1 MSAESRS
8 VSRVRIALKKANGK
22 TWRTIL
28 MPFYIFAWIASVA
41 FGAEVVLTKL
51 TSKYS
56 LKNPWAFNFLWNV
69 MLAVLIAP
77 IAYFNGLGIPKMW
90 GNIFLAGL
98 TTAIFSSIYIYVL
111 YKIDVSVTSPLF
123 NFRTIFA
130 LFFGAVMLHETIYSW
145 QYPLI
150 LLTIVAG
157 FFVTYNEKFS
167 LKSFFNFHVLLLI
180 IGMAVLAIYSVFL
193 NRAMAETG
201 YWNATFWNMFLA
213 PFFLLPTIPFFKKDV
228 RKVNFKQLGSLT
240 IVSFAGIVGVIASNV
255 AYAANVGLSSI
266 IISIPFSM
274 LIAIALATFWPTLLE
289 KHTAKVYAVRLAAA
303 AVMII
308 SALKLSS

>member
-1 MSAESRS
+1 
-8 VSRVRIALKKANGK
+8 
-22 TWRTIL
+22 

-41 FGAEVVLTKL
+41 YGGEVVLTKL

-56 LKNPWAFNFLWNV
+56 VKNPWLFNFLWNII
-69 MLAVLIAP
+69 LAVIMLP
-77 IAYFNGLGIPKMW
+77 IAYFNGVGVPKAW
-90 GNIFLAGL
+90 GNIFLAGV

-111 YKIDVSVTSPLF
+111 YKIDISVAGPLF

-130 LFFGAVMLHETIYSW
+130 LFFGAVMLHETIHDW

-150 LLTIVAG
+150 AVTIIAG

-167 LKSFFNFHVLLLI
+167 LKSFFNSHVLLLI

-193 NRAMAETG
+193 NRAMAEAG
-201 YWNATFWNMFLA
+201 YWNATFWNMILV

-228 RKVNFKQLGSLT
+228 RKINFKQLGSLT
-240 IVSFAGIVGVIASNV
+240 IVSLAGIVGVIASNV

-274 LIAIALATFWPTLLE
+274 LIAIVLASFWPTLLE
-289 KHTAKVYAVRLAAA
+289 KHTAKVYAVRLLAA

>member
-1 MSAESRS
+1 
-8 VSRVRIALKKANGK
+8 
-22 TWRTIL
+22 
-28 MPFYIFAWIASVA
+28 MPFYVFAWIASVA
-41 FGAEVVLTKL
+41 YGAEVVMAKL

-69 MLAVLIAP
+69 MLALLIAP
-77 IAYFNGLGIPKMW
+77 IAYFNGLGIPKAW

-111 YKIDVSVTSPLF
+111 YKIDVSVASPLF

-130 LFFGAVMLHETIYSW
+130 LFFAAVMLGETIHGW

-150 LLTIVAG
+150 AVTIIAG

-167 LKSFFNFHVLLLI
+167 LKSFFNFHVLLLVF
-180 IGMAVLAIYSVFL
+180 GMAVLAIYAVFL
-193 NRAMAETG
+193 NRAIADTG
-201 YWNATFWNMFLA
+201 YWNATFWNMALV
-213 PFFLLPTIPFFKKDV
+213 PFFLLPTVPFFKKDL
-228 RKVNFKQLGSLT
+228 RGINLKQLGGLT
-240 IVSFAGIVGVIASNV
+240 VITIAGIIGVIASNV
-255 AYAANVGLSSI
+255 AYASNVGLTSV

-274 LIAIALATFWPTLLE
+274 LMAIVLAAFWPTLLE

-303 AVMII
+303 AAMII

>member
-1 MSAESRS
+1 MTPKESKLDYNYFMS
-8 VSRVRIALKKANGK
+8 
-22 TWRTIL
+22 
-28 MPFYIFAWIASVA
+28 FFIFAWIASVA
-41 FGAEVVLTKL
+41 YGAEVVLAKL

-69 MLAVLIAP
+69 MLVLLIAP

-90 GNIFLAGL
+90 GNIFLAGA

-111 YKIDVSVTSPLF
+111 YKIDVSVASPLF

-130 LFFGAVMLHETIYSW
+130 LFFGAVMLHETIFNW

-150 LLTIVAG
+150 AVTVIAG

-180 IGMAVLAIYSVFL
+180 IGMSVLAIYSVFL
-193 NRAMAETG
+193 NRAIADTG
-201 YWNATFWNMFLA
+201 YWNATFWNMVLV
-213 PFFLLPTIPFFKKDV
+213 PFFLLPTVPFFKKDV
-228 RKVNFKQLGSLT
+228 RKVNLKQLGGLT
-240 IVSFAGIVGVIASNV
+240 IVSIAGIVGVIASNV
-255 AYAANVGLSSI
+255 AYASNVGITSV

-274 LIAIALATFWPTLLE
+274 LMVIFLAAFWPTLLE
-289 KHTAKVYAVRLAAA
+289 KHTAKVYAVRLLAA